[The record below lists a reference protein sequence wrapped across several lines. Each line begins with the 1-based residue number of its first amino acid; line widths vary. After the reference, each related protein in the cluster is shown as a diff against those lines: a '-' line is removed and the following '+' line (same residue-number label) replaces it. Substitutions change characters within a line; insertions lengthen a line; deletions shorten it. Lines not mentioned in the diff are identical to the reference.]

1 MEAIDVKIG
10 SIRRA
15 TEDGLAE
22 TARANERLSEL
33 KAERE
38 RIVAASEV
46 CGEPPQIGA
55 ATAMTYPK
63 ELPRLLKHATPS
75 EKKELVRAR
84 VEDIRLAPGQLD
96 VAITYRVPEPV
107 VNELLAG
114 ARYEAIQDL
123 ASEWFLSKWE
133 LPRKGRQLRRPA
145 VVAVG

>member
-1 MEAIDVKIG
+1 
-10 SIRRA
+10 
-15 TEDGLAE
+15 
-22 TARANERLSEL
+22 
-33 KAERE
+33 
-38 RIVAASEV
+38 
-46 CGEPPQIGA
+46 
-55 ATAMTYPK
+55 MTYPK

-84 VEDIRLAPGQLD
+84 VEDMRLAPGQLD

-133 LPRKGRQLRRPA
+133 LPRNGRQLRRPA
-145 VVAVG
+145 VLAVGERFR